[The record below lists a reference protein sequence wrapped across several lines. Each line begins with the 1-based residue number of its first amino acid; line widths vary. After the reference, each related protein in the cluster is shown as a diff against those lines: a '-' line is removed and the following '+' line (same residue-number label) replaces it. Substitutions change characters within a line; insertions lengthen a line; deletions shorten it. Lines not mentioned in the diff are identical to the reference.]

1 MSNDD
6 LSGELPAA
14 IQHADDLPSLPAVA
28 IEVLRLTHDEDATV
42 IDLADVISSDP
53 ALAAKI
59 LKSANSPNY
68 SRGMDIT
75 TLPRA
80 CTVLGIKAV
89 KLMALSFSLADTIP
103 TSGSIGRFDYAS
115 YWRYSLTTAVAARG
129 LGRVV
134 KSPYSE
140 EAFLAGLLARI
151 GQLVIAETCPN
162 SYAKVAAKSA
172 DSVPSSVTERAV
184 LGYDNHRVA
193 GFVLGRWDIP
203 QLLVNGICFF
213 DDLEAIP
220 EDSPVGTGDLCL
232 LVSIGDSIAKVMW
245 ETDKGVAL
253 QRVHELASEHLGLAD
268 SEVDLLFVGC
278 EAEIAETAARN
289 NNNNRH

>member
-1 MSNDD
+1 MSNHN

-89 KLMALSFSLADTIP
+89 KLMSLSFS
-103 TSGSIGRFDYAS
+103 
-115 YWRYSLTTAVAARG
+115 
-129 LGRVV
+129 
-134 KSPYSE
+134 
-140 EAFLAGLLARI
+140 
-151 GQLVIAETCPN
+151 
-162 SYAKVAAKSA
+162 
-172 DSVPSSVTERAV
+172 
-184 LGYDNHRVA
+184 
-193 GFVLGRWDIP
+193 
-203 QLLVNGICFF
+203 
-213 DDLEAIP
+213 
-220 EDSPVGTGDLCL
+220 
-232 LVSIGDSIAKVMW
+232 
-245 ETDKGVAL
+245 
-253 QRVHELASEHLGLAD
+253 
-268 SEVDLLFVGC
+268 
-278 EAEIAETAARN
+278 
-289 NNNNRH
+289 